1 MSAEFHFAIDVPLLS
16 GPRVCLRGW
25 RESDLAPCA
34 AMNADAEVMR
44 HFPATLT
51 RSESDAIVQRINA
64 HFEQYG
70 FSLWVLEI
78 PGVLPFA
85 GFVGLLRVAFNTHFT
100 PAVEIGWRLVR
111 PAWGHGY
118 ATEAAQSVLRHAFTE
133 LKLKQIVSFT
143 VPANLP
149 SQAVMQRLGMTTQAR
164 DNFEHPR
171 LLKGHPLSVHRLYRL
186 QRAQW
191 LATAGNQVR

>member
-1 MSAEFHFAIDVPLLS
+1 M
-16 GPRVCLRGW
+16 RLRGW

-34 AMNADAEVMR
+34 AMNADADVMR
-44 HFPATLT
+44 YFPATLT
-51 RSESDAIVQRINA
+51 RAESDAIVERIKA
-64 HFEQYG
+64 HFEQHG
-70 FSLWVLEI
+70 FGLWVLEI

-85 GFVGLLRVAFNTHFT
+85 GFVGLLRVAFDAHFA
-100 PAVEIGWRLVR
+100 PAVEIGWRLTR

-143 VPANLP
+143 VPANHP
-149 SQAVMQRLGMTTQAR
+149 SQAVMRRLGMTTQAQ

-171 LLKGHPLSVHRLYRL
+171 LPKGHPLSMHRLYRL
-186 QRAQW
+186 PRAQW
-191 LATAGNQVR
+191 LATSDKRTQ